1 MPRRKAGDIRAKSL
15 FQNAS
20 VPFAC
25 SGDMVGE
32 FNELAGDSG
41 RSSRTS
47 RSFRVVQN
55 SGCETVPQRPH
66 DLLSSHKNR
75 VAGSL
80 NRKVKRG
87 LP

>member
-1 MPRRKAGDIRAKSL
+1 MPRLKAGDIRAKLLS
-15 FQNAS
+15 QNFS
-20 VPFAC
+20 VPLVC
-25 SGDMVGE
+25 SGDMVSK
-32 FNELAGDSG
+32 FNKFAGDIG

-47 RSFRVVQN
+47 YKFRVIQN

-66 DLLSSHKNR
+66 DLLSSHQNR